1 MEQRWFV
8 RVVRLGV
15 AGLAALVAVAALAV
29 VVPGLTARAE
39 AQTPPAPVC
48 PAGSTFNATTGQCE
62 TPATVTP
69 CPTGTTVS
77 GAVCTATVI
86 CPDIF
91 VGITVARQV
100 VGNPTGAT
108 AATCALVFIGPP
120 VFRTTISCPVGTT
133 ITSFVKGAALFTSG
147 TITCTAPVTRT
158 CPAGFTLSGTV
169 CVAPATFACPAGH
182 VQFNGL
188 CFPLGGTAGP
198 ADASGGNGGSAR
210 GGDGGRGG
218 TGTAPM
224 CTQNASDPGA
234 SMDCGAGGQ
243 GGPAGDGGVSEG
255 GEGGVAFSEA

>member
-1 MEQRWFV
+1 
-8 RVVRLGV
+8 L
-15 AGLAALVAVAALAV
+15 
-29 VVPGLTARAE
+29 
-39 AQTPPAPVC
+39 
-48 PAGSTFNATTGQCE
+48 
-62 TPATVTP
+62 
-69 CPTGTTVS
+69 
-77 GAVCTATVI
+77 I
-86 CPDIF
+86 
-91 VGITVARQV
+91 
-100 VGNPTGAT
+100 
-108 AATCALVFIGPP
+108 
-120 VFRTTISCPVGTT
+120 
-133 ITSFVKGAALFTSG
+133 
-147 TITCTAPVTRT
+147 RT
-158 CPAGFTLSGTV
+158 CPAGFTLSGIV

-218 TGTAPM
+218 SGTAPM